1 MEIKKQI
8 GISIFLGFIFGG
20 LLVYVLCFIGNILS
34 YERFYK
40 ECEKMWAA
48 CKSVSSYY
56 AKQDKSSDV
65 PENVVEQLD
74 VIYQMA
80 IEKATNICN
89 MSKGID
95 KKVQLE
101 FLKEHAL
108 SYTQFHEKYP
118 EFYEKY
124 PEYSVVSYLKGL
136 YNTLYCFGR
145 IMAGAPGNDYNYKR
159 NTEISNNVVLLF
171 YLKEL
176 IDGLEN
182 RLDPETGM
190 YT

>member
-1 MEIKKQI
+1 
-8 GISIFLGFIFGG
+8 
-20 LLVYVLCFIGNILS
+20 
-34 YERFYK
+34 
-40 ECEKMWAA
+40 
-48 CKSVSSYY
+48 
-56 AKQDKSSDV
+56 
-65 PENVVEQLD
+65 
-74 VIYQMA
+74 MA

-101 FLKEHAL
+101 FLKEHAF
-108 SYTQFHEKYP
+108 SYTQFH
-118 EFYEKY
+118 EKY

-145 IMAGAPGNDYNYKR
+145 MMTSAPGNDYNYKR

-182 RLDPETGM
+182 RLDPETGI
-190 YT
+190 YI